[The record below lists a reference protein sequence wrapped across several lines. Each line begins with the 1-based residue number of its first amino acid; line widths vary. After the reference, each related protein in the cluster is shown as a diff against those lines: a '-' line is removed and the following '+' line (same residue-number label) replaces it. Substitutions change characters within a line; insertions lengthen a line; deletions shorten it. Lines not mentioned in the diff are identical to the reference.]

1 MKKLYIFILMI
12 VLVSQNLI
20 AQSVCEDQL
29 VSNNGISAN
38 SIGQSIFMSECS
50 GSFSSIELERSDE
63 GAEMIAEL
71 IILNGQ
77 TFLGTPRY
85 VQTVTIPQSSGPFT
99 INFDEG
105 TGDLSFFE
113 DSQYTFIL
121 TNPALQLGA
130 SSDINSYID
139 GQMFVDVGFINN
151 DDLWFKL
158 SVTSTLGQNT
168 SEFHKISIFPNPAN
182 DYVQVSGINQA
193 ESFTIYNSLGIKV
206 KNGIVSKDEGI
217 NIQNL
222 SSGLY
227 YLRLNNEKTFKF
239 LKK

>member
-1 MKKLYIFILMI
+1 MKSYIFILMI
-12 VLVSQNLI
+12 VLMPKNLF
-20 AQSVCEDQL
+20 AQSVCEEQIE
-29 VSNNGISAN
+29 SNNGISAN
-38 SIGQSIFMSECS
+38 SIGQSIFMRECS
-50 GSFSSIELERSDE
+50 GFFSSIEFERSDE
-63 GAEMIAEL
+63 GAEITAEL
-71 IILNGQ
+71 VILNGQ

-85 VQTVTIPQSSGPFT
+85 IQTVTIPQSSGTFT
-99 INFDEG
+99 INFDGG

-113 DSQYTFIL
+113 ESQYTFIL

-130 SSDINSYID
+130 SSDINSYLD

-158 SVTSTLGQNT
+158 SVTSTLGLNN
-168 SEFHKISIFPNPAN
+168 SELHKTSIFPNPAN
-182 DYVQVSGINQA
+182 DYLQISGINQQ

-206 KNGIVSKDEGI
+206 KNGIASKDEEI

-222 SSGLY
+222 SIGMYFLK
-227 YLRLNNEKTFKF
+227 LNDGKTFKF